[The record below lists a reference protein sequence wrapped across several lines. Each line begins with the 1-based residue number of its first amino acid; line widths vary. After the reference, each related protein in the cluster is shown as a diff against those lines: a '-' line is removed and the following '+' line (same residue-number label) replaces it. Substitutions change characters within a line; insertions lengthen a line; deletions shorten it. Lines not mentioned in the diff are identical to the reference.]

1 MRIRHII
8 FFVAAAVMLAAGCT
22 KEGRPATGWET
33 DPDAVRIEASV
44 GTVTKTNPL
53 GNDEEQTKFNNG
65 DKIAV
70 AAVDNGTVKKT
81 VKYQFDGSS
90 FWTPVADESGAM
102 DYLVWD
108 TPVTFRAWYPA
119 GRSEDGVEFRLPDI
133 QDGSKGFTLANADIM
148 SSDDCTYSTIK
159 DIPGDRTF
167 KPVLKRRMAL
177 VTVII
182 DKIEEEF
189 DYIENPEFANVK
201 IYSAHSSVKRQSD
214 GTFASEEVPQ
224 GITPTKHKIDDK
236 TAFSAIVTPGKYE
249 KDYRFLSFY
258 IGNDASGYKDLY
270 VQGIPA
276 AEAGKHYTYKLIVGK
291 KTVKIAGVTVE
302 DWTTG
307 GKLDGKFEAEVGDYS
322 EWDGKKFIGTYTFS
336 GEGSA
341 TSPYLIQSATDLAGL
356 AAMVNSGTNYQDKY
370 FKLEANIDLMG
381 HEWTPIG
388 NSSSKF
394 EGIFDG
400 NNKIITNMSIT
411 AAPSSG
417 YGVGLFGYCM
427 DASISNVVLKNARIR
442 IAGIVESLSS
452 AGLICGTFSGT
463 VKNCRVEG
471 SIIINVKGS
480 SGYDRACHCGGI
492 IGEANAGTSV
502 SDCEVEIYGEN
513 SCGARGGIVGY
524 FMSDYGKLTI
534 ESCIVK
540 GEINGEN
547 SGFGGIAGSLQGRN
561 VLVKNCT
568 SYARL
573 GKATDETAPKA
584 GGLVGSFTYGKAE
597 NCTVYG
603 RISFTSESALIGGMF
618 QNVYDVT
625 LSNLNFSGDI
635 DITIQGGSVIKPNI
649 GAFISYLGGTATT
662 ATNCTYKKSGTGDYP
677 VVGEFGENNFDNT
690 RLDITGI

>member
-1 MRIRHII
+1 MAGAAG
-8 FFVAAAVMLAAGCT
+8 VAAVMLAVGCT
-22 KEGRPATGWET
+22 KEGCPAVGWTT
-33 DPDAVRIEASV
+33 DPEAVRIDASV
-44 GTVTKTNPL
+44 GAITRTNPL
-53 GNDEEQTKFNNG
+53 GNDDEQTKFNSE

-70 AAVDNGTVKKT
+70 AALNNGTVKKT
-81 VKYQFDGSS
+81 VKYQFGGTS
-90 FWTPVADESGAM
+90 WAPVADESGAT

-119 GRSEDGVEFRLPDI
+119 AASGDE
-133 QDGSKGFTLANADIM
+133 FTLPNDQSGASGSLADADFM
-148 SSDDCTYSTIK
+148 TWSAEYKDDAA
-159 DIPGDRTF
+159 IPEGR
-167 KPVLKRRMAL
+167 KLSIVMQRQMAL
-177 VTVII
+177 VTIVI
-182 DKIEEEF
+182 DKIEDQF
-189 DYIENPEFANVK
+189 ENIKDVEVLAMR
-201 IYSAHSSVKRQSD
+201 IYSAHASVKRQSG
-214 GTFASEEVPQ
+214 GTFASEGNQLGVLAVKHEV
-224 GITPTKHKIDDK
+224 DSK
-236 TAFSAIVTPGKYE
+236 TAFSAIVTPGEANENYG
-249 KDYRFLSFY
+249 FLYVY
-258 IGNDASGYKDLY
+258 IGKNSHAYNELK
-270 VQGIPA
+270 VIGIPA

-291 KTVKIAGVTVE
+291 KTVKIGGVTVE

>member
-1 MRIRHII
+1 MAGAAW
-8 FFVAAAVMLAAGCT
+8 VAALLAAGCT
-22 KEGRPATGWET
+22 KEGRPATGWEA

-53 GNDEEQTKFNNG
+53 GNDEEQTKFNSE

-81 VKYQFDGSS
+81 VKYQFDGTSS
-90 FWTPVADESGAM
+90 WTPMADESGAT

-119 GRSEDGVEFRLPDI
+119 GRSSDGVEFSLPAI
-133 QDGSKGFTLANADIM
+133 QDGTKEFTLANADIM
-148 SSDDCTYSTIK
+148 SSDDCTYG
-159 DIPGDRTF
+159 DIPVDRTF
-167 KPVLKRRMAL
+167 KPELKRRMAL
-177 VTVII
+177 VTIII

-214 GTFASEEVPQ
+214 GTFASVEVPQ

-249 KDYRFLSFY
+249 KDYHFLSFY

-276 AEAGKHYTYKLIVGK
+276 AEARKHYIYKLIVGK
-291 KTVKIAGVTVE
+291 QTVKIGGVTVE
-302 DWTTG
+302 NWTT
-307 GKLDGKFEAEVGDYS
+307 GKLDGKFEAEVDNYS
-322 EWDGKKFIGTYTFS
+322 EWDGKKVTGNYYFS

-356 AAMVNSGTNYQDKY
+356 AAMVNSGTSYQGKY
-370 FKLEANIDLMG
+370 FKLQTNIDLMG

-400 NNKIITNMSIT
+400 NSKIITNMSIT

-427 DASISNVVLKNARIR
+427 DASISGVVLKNARIR

-452 AGLICGTFSGT
+452 AGLICGMFSGT

-471 SIIINVKGS
+471 SIIINVKDS
-480 SGYDRACHCGGI
+480 NGYDIACYCGGI

-513 SCGARGGIVGY
+513 SFGARGGIVGY
-524 FMSDYGKLTI
+524 FMNDNAKLTI

-547 SGFGGIAGSLQGRN
+547 SGFGGIAGSLQGHN

-573 GKATDETAPKA
+573 GKATDVTAPKA
-584 GGLVGSFTYGKAE
+584 GGLVGRFTYGKAE

-603 RISFTSESALIGGMF
+603 SISFTSDSALIGGMF
-618 QNVYDVT
+618 SDVYDVT

-635 DITIQGGSVIKPNI
+635 DITIQGESSIKPNI
-649 GAFISYLGGTATT
+649 GAFIAWLGGTSTT
-662 ATNCTYKKSGTGDYP
+662 ATGCTYKKSGTGNYP
-677 VVGEFGENNFDNT
+677 VVGEFGENNFDET
-690 RLDITGI
+690 KLDITGI